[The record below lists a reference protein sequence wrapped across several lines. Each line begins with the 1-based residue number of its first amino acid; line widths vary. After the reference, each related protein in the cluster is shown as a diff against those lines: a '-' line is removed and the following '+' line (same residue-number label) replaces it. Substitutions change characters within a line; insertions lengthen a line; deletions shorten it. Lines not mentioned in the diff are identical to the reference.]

1 MQTLLKSQIT
11 KSEKRYT
18 CLVTFYTCTVQRSLQ
33 CCTNLHFEPFLK
45 AREQTVII
53 LEENYEKKEKKTR
66 WQVAT

>member
-1 MQTLLKSQIT
+1 MPGDQKI
-11 KSEKRYT
+11 
-18 CLVTFYTCTVQRSLQ
+18 VTFYTCTVQRSLQ

-66 WQVAT
+66 RQVAT